1 VTTKENIEA
10 NLASIRAV
18 VDLDISGLDIESVVE
33 QGKKLASM
41 MGLSSECMAA
51 AQKHLQFARLKAIQQ
66 FTKEISRSGKDIP
79 PSLILKMADG
89 ECGMELATY
98 EYADRLNAAI
108 SHQLDYYRT
117 VISLYKSELENSMEA

>member
-1 VTTKENIEA
+1 MTTKDNIEA
-10 NLASIRAV
+10 NLASIRTV

-33 QGKKLASM
+33 QGKKLASI
-41 MGLSSECMAA
+41 MGLSAECMAA
-51 AQKHLQFARLKAIQQ
+51 AQKHLQNARMMAI
-66 FTKEISRSGKDIP
+66 KRLSDGKDYQA
-79 PSLILKMADG
+79 SVLLKIADG

-117 VISLYKSELENSMEA
+117 VISLYKSELENSLKA